1 MTTMKLIITVID
13 IRTQIVANY
22 IHHMPYRS
30 AKRHKLRPVD
40 AGVRQ

>member
-13 IRTQIVANY
+13 IHMQSVANY
-22 IHHMPYRS
+22 IKHMPYRS
-30 AKRHKLRPVD
+30 AERHKLRPVD